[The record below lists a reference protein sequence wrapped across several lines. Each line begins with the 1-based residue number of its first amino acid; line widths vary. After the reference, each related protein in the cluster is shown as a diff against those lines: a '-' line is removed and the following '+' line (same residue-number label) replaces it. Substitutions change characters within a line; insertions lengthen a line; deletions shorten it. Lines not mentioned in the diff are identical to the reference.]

1 MTNYRQMICRL
12 LAILALAGIGG
23 CFASGPEPSLE
34 IAYWASAHRS
44 NNLDQTR
51 AD

>member
-34 IAYWASAHRS
+34 IAYSGVGA
-44 NNLDQTR
+44 QVK
-51 AD
+51 